1 MLQTGDLAPDFTLE
15 NQQGQP
21 VTLSALRGKTVVL
34 YFYPRADTPG
44 CTTES
49 CGFRDTKSRFDAAE
63 AVILGVSPDTVEAQL
78 AFAEKFTL
86 PFQLLADHEHKVA
99 EAYGVWV
106 EKNNYGKKY
115 FGIARTTFL
124 IGPDGRIRHLFRNV
138 RVDGHSEE
146 VLAAARE
153 AGAQ

>member
-1 MLQTGDLAPDFTLE
+1 MTIEAGDKAPDFTLATDG
-15 NQQGQP
+15 NGT
-21 VTLSALRGKTVVL
+21 VSLKKLRGKTVIL

-86 PFQLLADHEHKVA
+86 PFQLLADHEHQVA

-124 IGPDGRIRHLFRNV
+124 IGPDGRIRHLFR
-138 RVDGHSEE
+138 
-146 VLAAARE
+146 
-153 AGAQ
+153 